1 MDNMPGPVLTS
12 FNRQPSC
19 EVGIVIILTLQV
31 GKLELRAV
39 SESA

>member
-19 EVGIVIILTLQV
+19 EVSIIIILTLQL
-31 GKLELRAV
+31 GKLELRKV
-39 SESA
+39 SENV